1 MALWNEAQVKQE
13 ILENIDLIKK
23 SAHPED
29 QLHEFADSACPVY
42 NSDIIAEW
50 CELPFE
56 DTDQWKELG
65 FDTQRNEGGIIR
77 LMSIDLAIYYSRL
90 FHKAWEEINDSDED

>member
-1 MALWNEAQVKQE
+1 MALWTYEAIKQE
-13 ILENIDLIKK
+13 IIDNMQLIKK

-50 CELPFE
+50 VELPWE

-65 FDTQRNEGGIIR
+65 FDTQRNEGGILR
-77 LMSIDLAIYYSRL
+77 LMSIDLAIYYNQN
-90 FHKAWEEINDSDED
+90 FHRAWEEIKESDED